1 MKQTIE
7 SPAVLGQTIRAM
19 RKRASIRQ
27 ADLAVAAGT
36 NVRFIV
42 DLEKGKPTCQ
52 LGKVLDVLNAL
63 GAGLQL
69 TEPDMDSSDG

>member
-1 MKQTIE
+1 MTVELID
-7 SPAVLGQTIRAM
+7 SPAVLGRTVRAM
-19 RKRASIRQ
+19 RKQAGIRQ

-52 LGKVLDVLNAL
+52 IGKLLDVLNAL
-63 GAGLQL
+63 GAELQL
-69 TEPDMDSSDG
+69 TGAGTHGD

>member
-1 MKQTIE
+1 MTVVSID
-7 SPAVLGQTIRAM
+7 SPAVLGRTVRAM
-19 RKRASIRQ
+19 RKQAGVRQ

-52 LGKVLDVLNAL
+52 IGKVLDVLNAL
-63 GAGLQL
+63 GAELQL
-69 TEPDMDSSDG
+69 SGAGTDGD